1 MRSFFSTSFLI
12 LVDLQK
18 NLPIKERADK
28 VDFQY
33 CNISDINVDNTTWK
47 LWRLHYLVLAENR
60 WPKNSD
66 LRIFVSIDILYLTTL
81 GSHQKIIWKGFIFIE
96 NLECQSAWK
105 LKLGKGSFFKTLYV
119 GEQYYS
125 DLKNVK
131 FFNNIT
137 FWPLINKMLN
147 INCSYNLWYP
157 TKCYISL
164 LEKNCVGGISGYSC
178 TAVPITKNST
188 HPRKDCKL
196 P

>member
-1 MRSFFSTSFLI
+1 MEIYLSITKCKHRKRARGLKLASLTQIWILVSSFKVESWWFECWVVSSSPSSRANCVWIMRSFFSTSFLI

-47 LWRLHYLVLAENR
+47 LWWLHYLVLAENR
-60 WPKNSD
+60 WPNNSD
-66 LRIFVSIDILYLTTL
+66 LRIFVAIDILYLTTL

-125 DLKNVK
+125 DL
-131 FFNNIT
+131 I
-137 FWPLINKMLN
+137 I
-147 INCSYNLWYP
+147 
-157 TKCYISL
+157 
-164 LEKNCVGGISGYSC
+164 
-178 TAVPITKNST
+178 
-188 HPRKDCKL
+188 
-196 P
+196 